1 MQSTTKTAYA
11 KLSGAKGFEAI
22 HGEVFFRQTPHGVLI
37 TAAVHGL
44 PAQQKNDKFGV
55 FGFHIH
61 EGTECDKSGDF
72 SKTLGHFNPSNTAHP
87 YHAGD
92 LPPLFSNSGNAYMQV
107 LTDRFRL
114 DEVIG
119 RTVVIHSAPDD
130 FKTQPSGNSGNKI
143 ACGVIKA
150 TKDK

>member
-1 MQSTTKTAYA
+1 MESKVKTAVA

-22 HGEVFFRQTPHGVLI
+22 HGEVFFRQTPYGVLI

-44 PAQQKNDKFGV
+44 PRQQKNDAFGV

-61 EGTECDKSGDF
+61 TGTECDKSGNF
-72 SKTLGHFNPSNTAHP
+72 SQTLGHYNPSNTEHP

-92 LPPLFSNSGNAYMQV
+92 LPPLFSNDANAYMQV
-107 LTDRFRL
+107 LTDRFKL
-114 DEVIG
+114 DEIIG
-119 RTVVIHSAPDD
+119 RTVIIHSSPDD

-143 ACGVIKA
+143 ACGVIKEM
-150 TKDK
+150 K